1 MSSETRW
8 VYLYDECNAYRRI
21 GSGLRKVVA
30 DVGWKHV
37 HIRSAH
43 KSDSQRSK
51 LPRRVWNE
59 TIKLTKKI
67 GVPYE

>member
-43 KSDSQRSK
+43 KLDSQRSK